1 MVSDF
6 NKNFGGL
13 TGLAKKRH
21 RSANLHT
28 PIHPPQEMKGSQETN
43 DFPVLDSR
51 TSGLHVCNHYVPQF
65 S

>member
-1 MVSDF
+1 MVSDL

-21 RSANLHT
+21 RSADLHT

-43 DFPVLDSR
+43 DFPVLDS
-51 TSGLHVCNHYVPQF
+51 GLHVCIHYVPQF
-65 S
+65 P